1 MPNYHTTAEG
11 NIPFTAEEEAEWDAK
26 IAGWN
31 AGANNRKA
39 VEVRVER
46 NRKLG
51 ATDWT
56 QAADVPQVLKD
67 RYAPYRQLLR
77 DVPQQSGFPQTVT
90 WPTLP
95 E

>member
-31 AGANNRKA
+31 AGASNRKA
-39 VEVRVER
+39 LEVRAER
-46 NRKLG
+46 NTKLA

-56 QAADVPQVLKD
+56 QAADVPQVLKY
-67 RYAPYRQLLR
+67 RYAPYRQALR
-77 DVPQQSGFPQTVT
+77 DLPTQAGFPWTID
-90 WPTLP
+90 WPTQP
-95 E
+95 